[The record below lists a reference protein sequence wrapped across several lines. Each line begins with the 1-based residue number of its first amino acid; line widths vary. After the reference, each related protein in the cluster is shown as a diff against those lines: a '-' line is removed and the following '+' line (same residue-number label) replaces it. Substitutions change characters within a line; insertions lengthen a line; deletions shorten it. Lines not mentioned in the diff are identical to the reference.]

1 MKKLMNRKSILL
13 LIAAILILGM
23 AIGGTV
29 AYLTANTKAVTNTF
43 TPGKVD
49 ITVDETFDGNTK
61 TNVSIKNTGNA
72 DAYIR
77 AKVVVTW
84 QDVNGKVY
92 GTMPVAGT
100 DYEIT
105 WGSTGWDIE
114 TSDGF
119 YYHTTAVAP
128 NGNTS
133 VLITSCAPVAGKAPE
148 GYNLHVEIMAQAI
161 QAEPISVVTD
171 EWHVTVADDG
181 TISK

>member
-1 MKKLMNRKSILL
+1 MKKLMNRKTILL
-13 LIAAILILGM
+13 LIAAVLILGM

-29 AYLTANTKAVTNTF
+29 AYLTATTGEVTNTF

-49 ITVDETFDGNTK
+49 ITVEETFDGETK
-61 TNVSIKNTGNA
+61 TNVSIKNTGNV

-84 QDVNGKVY
+84 QDANGNVY
-92 GTMPVAGT
+92 GTMPVVNE
-100 DYEIT
+100 DYTIT
-105 WGSTGWDIE
+105 WGTTGWDLE

-133 VLITSCAPVAGKAPE
+133 VLITSCEPVEGEAPA
-148 GYNLHVEIMAQAI
+148 GYNLHVEILAQAI
-161 QAEPISVVTD
+161 QAEPTSTVAD
-171 EWHVTVADDG
+171 EWDVTVADDG